1 MDRHCKCGKKLKNK
15 QKKYC
20 STDCQYKGY
29 RVKKVTTVTTNCL
42 MCDKIIETTPYKIS
56 IGKSMYCSK
65 KCNNEH
71 KKETY
76 KGENNGMWGKKI
88 TEEHKKILSNVNKHV
103 WLNTDKKEKIKKHI
117 LEYKE
122 KNGYYPGCDE
132 KSLEKKKQTNLK
144 KWGVE
149 YPGWNV
155 LELREKLESTCLTK
169 YGKHSWQIGQDSQNN
184 KDTDIEVITESIL
197 IKNNINYIKQYRLYY
212 DKTRFKKYDF
222 YIPSNNLLIECD
234 GDYWHGNTNKINHLN
249 ENHIKVKIN
258 DEFKNKLA
266 LDNGFNIKRFW
277 GSEIKDAG
285 FEDVLILHVK

>member
-1 MDRHCKCGKKLKNK
+1 MDRNCKCGKKLKSK

-20 STDCQYKGY
+20 STDCQYDSY
-29 RVKKVTTVTTNCL
+29 RVKKVDIILTNCL
-42 MCDKIIETTPYKIS
+42 MCNKVIETTRNKIS
-56 IGKSMYCSK
+56 VGKSMYCSK

-88 TEEHKKILSNVNKHV
+88 TEEHKKILSEVNKNL
-103 WLNTDKKEKIKKHI
+103 WINTNKRDNIRKHI
-117 LEYKE
+117 LNYKE

-132 KSLEKKKQTNLK
+132 KSLEKKKRTNIE

-149 YPGWNV
+149 YPGWN
-155 LELREKLESTCLTK
+155 LPELREKLEATCLTK

-184 KDTDIEVITESIL
+184 KDTDIEVITENIL
-197 IKNNINYIKQYRLYY
+197 IKNHINYIKQYRLYY
-212 DKTRFKKYDF
+212 NKTRFKKYDF
-222 YIPSNNLLIECD
+222 YIPKNNLLIECD
-234 GDYWHGNTNKINHLN
+234 GDYWHGNTDKIPHLN

-266 LDNGFNIKRFW
+266 LDNGFNIIRFW
-277 GSEIKDAG
+277 GSDIKSPNFDTI
-285 FEDVLILHVK
+285 LISHIN